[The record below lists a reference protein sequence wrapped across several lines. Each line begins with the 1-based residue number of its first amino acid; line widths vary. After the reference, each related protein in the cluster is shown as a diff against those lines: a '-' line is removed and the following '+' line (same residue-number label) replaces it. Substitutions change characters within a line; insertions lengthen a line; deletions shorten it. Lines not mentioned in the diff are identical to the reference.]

1 MSRVVH
7 FEISAKDPQKV
18 IPFYENVLGWAF
30 HKWEGPMEYW
40 LVHTG
45 DASQPGIDGGLSR
58 PSDQLSGTV
67 NTVDVDNLDEALAKV
82 GQNGGKVIA
91 DKHAVPGVGW
101 LAYCQDP
108 EGTVFGMMQDDPK
121 AGM

>member
-1 MSRVVH
+1 MARIAHIALKVD
-7 FEISAKDPQKV
+7 EIEPSAQ
-18 IPFYENVLGWAF
+18 FYEKVLGWAF
-30 HKWEGPMEYW
+30 HKWEGPMDYW

-45 DASQPGIDGGLSR
+45 DPSQPGIDGGLSLPR
-58 PSDQLSGTV
+58 DLLSGTV
-67 NTVDVDNLDEALAKV
+67 NTVGIDNLDEALARV
-82 GQNGGKVIA
+82 RQNGGKVIA

-108 EGTVFGMMQDDPK
+108 EGNIIGMMQDDPK